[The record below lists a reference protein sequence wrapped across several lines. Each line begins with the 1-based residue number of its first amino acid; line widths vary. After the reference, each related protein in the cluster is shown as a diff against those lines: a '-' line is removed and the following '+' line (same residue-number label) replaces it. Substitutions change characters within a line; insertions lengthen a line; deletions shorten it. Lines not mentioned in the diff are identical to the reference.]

1 MKPVFDNNGLAIQ
14 SGEIRC
20 FYYDSFT
27 YEYTGWSDEY
37 INVGVSMPGNSTDI
51 DPGDEVSGMVAV
63 FNGDAWNQQE
73 DHRGE
78 TVFSTADSSHVTVD
92 YIGEIRDG
100 FTTAGFP
107 ATPYDKW
114 DGEKWITDS
123 EAQHTANIAAA
134 EVDKQSK
141 IDLAN
146 NYINSRQWPG
156 KAALGRLSDA
166 EKEQYNQ
173 WLDYLDALE
182 AVDTS
187 SAPDINWP
195 ESPEQ

>member
-1 MKPVFDNNGLAIQ
+1 MKPVFDENGLAIQ
-14 SGEIRC
+14 SGDVRC
-20 FYYDSFT
+20 FYYDSAT
-27 YEYTGWSDEY
+27 GEYTGWSDEY
-37 INVGVSMPGNSTDI
+37 INIGVSMPGNSTDI
-51 DPGDEVSGMVAV
+51 DPGEDVPCEVAV
-63 FNGDAWNQQE
+63 FGGEEWSWQE

-100 FTTAGFP
+100 FTTAAP

-114 DGEKWITDS
+114 DGEKWITDIEVQHAANVVTA
-123 EAQHTANIAAA
+123 EA
-134 EVDKQSK
+134 EKQSRTDQVNDYMNK
-141 IDLAN
+141 K
-146 NYINSRQWPG
+146 QWPG
-156 KAALGRLSDA
+156 KAALGRLKDT

-195 ESPEQ
+195 LSPEL